1 MYKYHSTN
9 DYNMEVS
16 DTGIETTEFNDC
28 IEVLGDD
35 RDANGVLAMIWEKVR
50 FFHKNE

>member
-1 MYKYHSTN
+1 MYECHSTN

-16 DTGIETTEFNDC
+16 DTDIKTTEFNDC

-35 RDANGVLAMIWEKVR
+35 RNANGMLAMI
-50 FFHKNE
+50 